1 MPDNNVRILRRKKRM
16 TQNALADAAGTTQQ
30 SVQRIEAGLQ
40 STRFDVAARICTALG
55 HPIEDVFPSAAL
67 PMRRAKKKIK
77 SGGMAALLNDEKSC
91 TKLESAGL
99 DMDCAVHTF
108 RYRLRGGASGDLVVS
123 GSEKS
128 RLWALIQDD
137 APDGFAVFDSGA
149 RRYALN
155 LDHLTFCH
163 FLFDPPQV
171 AKADEIED
179 ADRDVRVE
187 VYMADSL
194 GPLCFDV
201 EPDTVE
207 LGEDEPPA
215 GTADFQYLFMDLE
228 MTVDGRFKFTDID
241 GETAWFRSK
250 DVALISVPLDAVE
263 PRLLDLAD
271 DESDAADGPNAPN

>member
-1 MPDNNVRILRRKKRM
+1 MPDNNVRALRRKKGM
-16 TQNALADAAGTTQQ
+16 TQKALADAAGTTQQ
-30 SVQRIEAGLQ
+30 SIQRIEAGLQ
-40 STRFDVAARICTALG
+40 SARFDVAAKICRALG
-55 HPIEDVFPSAAL
+55 HPIGDVFPSAAL
-67 PMRRAKKKIK
+67 PMKRAKKQMK

-91 TKLESAGL
+91 SELEAAGL

-108 RYRLRGGASGDLVVS
+108 RYRLRGGASGDLDVS

-137 APDGFAVFDSGA
+137 NPDGFAVFDAGA

-171 AKADEIED
+171 AGSEEVEEADLD
-179 ADRDVRVE
+179 ARVE
-187 VYMADSL
+187 VYMADSSE
-194 GPLCFDV
+194 PLCFDV

-207 LGEDEPPA
+207 LGKDEPPP
-215 GTADFQYLFMDLE
+215 GTADLQYLFMDLE
-228 MTVDGRFKFTDID
+228 MSVEGRFKFTDID

-250 DVALISVPLDAVE
+250 DVALISVPLEAVE
-263 PRLLDLAD
+263 PRLLEIAD
-271 DESDAADGPNAPN
+271 DESDAADDADAES